1 MRLLL
6 SLPHFTVLLL
16 ETGQVHAHAL
26 GVRRRQRHLV
36 RRRGVRARADLRH
49 VEHGRAAVSFTELR
63 WAKTRRRQH
72 AAEAADTLHDVIV
85 VQRFIVVTED
95 RRNACNMITRSL

>member
-1 MRLLL
+1 MTISGLTCEDDVRLLL
-6 SLPHFTVLLL
+6 SLSHFTVLLL

-49 VEHGRAAVSFTELR
+49 VKHGRTAVSFTQLGRAE
-63 WAKTRRRQH
+63 TRRR
-72 AAEAADTLHDVIV
+72 
-85 VQRFIVVTED
+85 
-95 RRNACNMITRSL
+95 